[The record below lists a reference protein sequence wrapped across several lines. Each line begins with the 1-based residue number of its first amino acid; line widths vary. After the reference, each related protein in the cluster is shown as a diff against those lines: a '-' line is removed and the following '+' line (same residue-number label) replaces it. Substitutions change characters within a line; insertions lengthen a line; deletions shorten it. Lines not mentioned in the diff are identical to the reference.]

1 MADQPMESPG
11 YPDAPLSE
19 ARSPVERVF
28 RSPRATHMVRGVG
41 FVADEPLIEAARHNR
56 RVAIRR
62 AIEASWPAIPSFR
75 DVMQMPDGT
84 NLDGTPVAAVH
95 GDADFGNQG
104 AQRQTYEVLSFC
116 NELLRYELPLHPYH
130 RRLYAW
136 ALAFPVGGLDTFVV
150 ASNNFGRLRRVWPTA
165 VILPRSLAD
174 RLDVPFAQEG
184 GLEDYLEQLANSAS
198 SVRDWDHSLV
208 SHPSPAAFP
217 RPFRPPSYR
226 LRLMADSA
234 VLERRTYL
242 APAWAS
248 GLTRAPMHFNLSRW
262 LSKTPT
268 WWVDNLPVIE
278 TPFAVSYVASAL
290 LNDTNAA
297 WSFVYDELH
306 SFVLAA
312 WVYALRHDG
321 IFARMSAEQ
330 LEVLNSLGTNGL
342 ESEEDGD
349 VRRDTFHKMSQ
360 AHHVFPWGDITEG
373 VRRRDATT
381 QEARQV
387 YVKVDE
393 SSQYGFVLR
402 HPCRGFEW
410 KPDPGFVP
418 PPDPAGPSGRG
429 FPLVRRRGGEASSAW
444 RNRRRSRSPSPT
456 RRVVARRAEGSSSQA
471 KRFVRTVAVEPTWA
485 SAWAR
490 GRVAGL
496 FGEARVAHFDDR
508 HVPAGA
514 VTGALA
520 VAWANQLEGLKAV
533 LRSAHGKPASEAI
546 PIFVRGIASA
556 GQVAALFHTF
566 ARELALAPE
575 APMGSDNPDRVD
587 VEALLAADPPPEV
600 VGDMPSPGGTAGM
613 SSGDVRE

>member
-19 ARSPVERVF
+19 ARSPVERLF

-41 FVADEPLIEAARHNR
+41 FVADEPLIEAARYNR

-104 AQRQTYEVLSFC
+104 AQRQTYE
-116 NELLRYELPLHPYH
+116 
-130 RRLYAW
+130 
-136 ALAFPVGGLDTFVV
+136 
-150 ASNNFGRLRRVWPTA
+150 
-165 VILPRSLAD
+165 
-174 RLDVPFAQEG
+174 G

-234 VLERRTYL
+234 VLERRAYL

-262 LSKTPT
+262 LPKTPA

-312 WVYALRHDG
+312 WVYALHHDG

-330 LEVLNSLGTNGL
+330 LEAFNSLGTNGL

-349 VRRDTFHKMSQ
+349 VRRDTFHKMCQ
-360 AHHVFPWGDITEG
+360 AHHVF
-373 VRRRDATT
+373 
-381 QEARQV
+381 
-387 YVKVDE
+387 
-393 SSQYGFVLR
+393 SL
-402 HPCRGFEW
+402 
-410 KPDPGFVP
+410 
-418 PPDPAGPSGRG
+418 
-429 FPLVRRRGGEASSAW
+429 GGYY
-444 RNRRRSRSPSPT
+444 
-456 RRVVARRAEGSSSQA
+456 
-471 KRFVRTVAVEPTWA
+471 
-485 SAWAR
+485 
-490 GRVAGL
+490 
-496 FGEARVAHFDDR
+496 
-508 HVPAGA
+508 
-514 VTGALA
+514 
-520 VAWANQLEGLKAV
+520 
-533 LRSAHGKPASEAI
+533 
-546 PIFVRGIASA
+546 
-556 GQVAALFHTF
+556 
-566 ARELALAPE
+566 
-575 APMGSDNPDRVD
+575 
-587 VEALLAADPPPEV
+587 
-600 VGDMPSPGGTAGM
+600 
-613 SSGDVRE
+613 

>member
-19 ARSPVERVF
+19 ARSPVERLF

-41 FVADEPLIEAARHNR
+41 FVADEPLIEAARYNR

-116 NELLRYELPLHPYH
+116 SELLRYELPLHPYH

-136 ALAFPVGGLDTFVV
+136 APRFPP
-150 ASNNFGRLRRVWPTA
+150 SNNFGRLRRVWPTA
-165 VILPRSLAD
+165 VFLPRSLAD

-198 SVRDWDHSLV
+198 SVRDWDHSLM
-208 SHPSPAAFP
+208 SHLVAGGVSPAV
-217 RPFRPPSYR
+217 
-226 LRLMADSA
+226 SA
-234 VLERRTYL
+234 SRRAYL

-262 LSKTPT
+262 LPKTP
-268 WWVDNLPVIE
+268 P
-278 TPFAVSYVASAL
+278 SAL

-312 WVYALRHDG
+312 WVYALHHDG

-330 LEVLNSLGTNGL
+330 LEAFNSLGTNGL

-349 VRRDTFHKMSQ
+349 VRRDTFHKM
-360 AHHVFPWGDITEG
+360 
-373 VRRRDATT
+373 
-381 QEARQV
+381 
-387 YVKVDE
+387 
-393 SSQYGFVLR
+393 
-402 HPCRGFEW
+402 C
-410 KPDPGFVP
+410 
-418 PPDPAGPSGRG
+418 
-429 FPLVRRRGGEASSAW
+429 
-444 RNRRRSRSPSPT
+444 
-456 RRVVARRAEGSSSQA
+456 
-471 KRFVRTVAVEPTWA
+471 KRTMCF
-485 SAWAR
+485 
-490 GRVAGL
+490 
-496 FGEARVAHFDDR
+496 
-508 HVPAGA
+508 
-514 VTGALA
+514 
-520 VAWANQLEGLKAV
+520 
-533 LRSAHGKPASEAI
+533 
-546 PIFVRGIASA
+546 
-556 GQVAALFHTF
+556 
-566 ARELALAPE
+566 
-575 APMGSDNPDRVD
+575 
-587 VEALLAADPPPEV
+587 
-600 VGDMPSPGGTAGM
+600 PGGYY
-613 SSGDVRE
+613 